1 MKVFYELTQK
11 KRYDKH
17 DKNDELV
24 VSVRYR
30 FQGKRLNK
38 TTGVSV
44 KVKDWDKDWRNRV
57 NKEPIKSTDKN
68 YKEKNLKIKEKL
80 IEVRNVIENLEKDG
94 LIPTTDLGESE
105 EQE

>member
-38 TTGVSV
+38 TTGVSSFL
-44 KVKDWDKDWRNRV
+44 N
-57 NKEPIKSTDKN
+57 STTSN
-68 YKEKNLKIKEKL
+68 
-80 IEVRNVIENLEKDG
+80 
-94 LIPTTDLGESE
+94 PF
-105 EQE
+105 

>member
-30 FQGKRLNK
+30 FQGKRLNR

-44 KVKDWDKDWRNRV
+44 KVKDWDKNWRDYGN
-57 NKEPIKSTDKN
+57 
-68 YKEKNLKIKEKL
+68 EK
-80 IEVRNVIENLEKDG
+80 VWSR
-94 LIPTTDLGESE
+94 SC
-105 EQE
+105 